1 MKNDIKNEQVTL
13 EDSAQQGGLTRRDF
27 LASSTTTAAG
37 LMLGVGSVE
46 AAGKAKKAAGTSA
59 VAQGSKRP
67 KSMLVKNATVM
78 VTMDAGRREIND
90 GGLYIEDGIIKQ
102 VGPTNTL
109 PKSAEE
115 VLDLKGHILLP
126 GLVNTHHHLYQHLTR
141 VVPAAQDGNVW
152 NWLKVLYPM
161 WARMQPN
168 DVKLAIQVG
177 LAELALSGC
186 TTAFD
191 QQYVFPNGCT
201 LDDAIH
207 TAADFGMRFHAS
219 RGSMS
224 LGASKG
230 GLPPDSCVEE
240 ESAILKDCQRVIET
254 YHDAKHGGMTRIV
267 LAPCSP
273 FSVTDDLMVES
284 AKMARQYKVNLHT
297 HLAESPDEERFT
309 LGKYNLRPAGLMEKF
324 GWVGHDVWFAHSVHI
339 NDAEIAMFA
348 KTGCGVAHCPCSN
361 MRLASGIAPVWKYRQ
376 AGVNVGLG
384 VDGSSSNDGSHL
396 LGEARQ
402 AMLLARVKLADTPG
416 GPPTDKKQWLSAR
429 DALEIATLGGAE
441 VLGRND
447 IGSLE
452 PGKCADFFAVDLNR
466 VGFAGGSMI
475 DPVASLL
482 FCAPVT
488 ADYTV
493 INGRYIVKEGHVTTL
508 DLPNVMAQCNRAALK
523 VVNG

>member
-1 MKNDIKNEQVTL
+1 MSDANFNDKKPSNAYSEKN
-13 EDSAQQGGLTRRDF
+13 GLSRRDF
-27 LASSTTTAAG
+27 LATSATAA
-37 LMLGVGSVE
+37 VGMMMGAAPVE
-46 AAGKAKKAAGTSA
+46 AANKSKKSHSAAIVSSG
-59 VAQGSKRP
+59 KRP
-67 KSMLVKNATVM
+67 KTMLVKNATVM

-90 GGLYIEDGIIKQ
+90 GGIYIEDGVIKQ
-102 VGPTNTL
+102 VGPTSSL
-109 PKSAEE
+109 PKTAEE

-161 WARMQPN
+161 WARMTPDAVN
-168 DVKLAIQVG
+168 LAIQVG
-177 LAELALSGC
+177 LSELALSGC

-191 QQYVFPNGCT
+191 HQYVFPNGCKI
-201 LDDAIH
+201 DDAIH
-207 TAADFGMRFHAS
+207 TASDFGIRFHAS

-224 LGASKG
+224 LGVSKG

-254 YHDAKHGGMTRIV
+254 FHDLKPGAMTRIV

-273 FSVTDDLMVES
+273 FSVTDDLMIES
-284 AKMARQYKVNLHT
+284 ARMARQYKVRLHT
-297 HLAESPDEERFT
+297 HLAESLDEERYT
-309 LGKYNLRPAGLMEKF
+309 MKKYNLRPVGLMEKF
-324 GWVGHDVWFAHSVHI
+324 GWVGNDVWFAHSVHV
-339 NDAEIAMFA
+339 NDAEIVLYA

-361 MRLASGIAPVWKYRQ
+361 MRLASGMAPVKKYLD
-376 AGVNVGLG
+376 AGVKVGIG
-384 VDGSSSNDGSHL
+384 VDGSSSNDGSHM

-402 AMLLARVKLADTPG
+402 AMLLARTLLSQNPG
-416 GPPTDKKQWLSAR
+416 GPPAEKSKWLSAR
-429 DALEIATLGGAE
+429 DALDMATRGGAA
-441 VLGRND
+441 VLGRDD

-475 DPVASLL
+475 DPVASVL

-493 INGRYIVKEGHVTTL
+493 VNGRYIVKEGHVTTL
-508 DLPNVMAQCNRAALK
+508 DLPNVIAKCNRAAAK

>member
-1 MKNDIKNEQVTL
+1 MSDSNLNDKKTSNAHSEK
-13 EDSAQQGGLTRRDF
+13 DGLSRRDF
-27 LASSTTTAAG
+27 LATGATVAAG
-37 LMLGVGSVE
+37 MIMGVSPVE
-46 AAGKAKKAAGTSA
+46 AANKTKKHHSSA
-59 VAQGSKRP
+59 IASSSKRP
-67 KSMLVKNATVM
+67 KTMLVKNAVVM
-78 VTMDAGRREIND
+78 VTMDADRREIND
-90 GGLYIEDGIIKQ
+90 GGIFIEDGVIKQ
-102 VGPTNTL
+102 VGPTSSL
-109 PKSAEE
+109 PKTAEE

-161 WARMQPN
+161 WARMTPDAVN
-168 DVKLAIQVG
+168 LAIQVG

-191 QQYVFPNGCT
+191 HQYVFPNGCKI
-201 LDDAIH
+201 DDAIH
-207 TAADFGMRFHAS
+207 TASDFGIRFHAS

-240 ESAILKDCQRVIET
+240 ESAILKDSQRVIET
-254 YHDAKHGGMTRIV
+254 FHDGKHGAMTRIV

-273 FSVTDDLMVES
+273 FSVTDDLMIES
-284 AKMARQYKVNLHT
+284 AKMARQYKVALHT
-297 HLAESPDEERFT
+297 HLAESLDEERYT
-309 LGKYNLRPAGLMEKF
+309 MKKYNLRPVALMEKF
-324 GWVGHDVWFAHSVHI
+324 GWVGNDVWFAHSVHV
-339 NDAEIAMFA
+339 NDEEIALYA

-361 MRLASGIAPVWKYRQ
+361 MRLASGIAPVKKYLN
-376 AGVNVGLG
+376 AGVKVGIG
-384 VDGSSSNDGSHL
+384 VDGSSSNDGSHM

-402 AMLLARVKLADTPG
+402 AMLLARTLLSQNPG
-416 GPPTDKKQWLSAR
+416 GPPAEKSKWLSAR
-429 DALEIATLGGAE
+429 DALDMATRGGAA
-441 VLGRND
+441 VLGRDD

-475 DPVASLL
+475 DPVASVL

-493 INGRYIVKEGHVTTL
+493 VNGRYIVKEGHVTTL
-508 DLPNVMAQCNRAALK
+508 DLPNVIAKCNRAAAK